1 MDIFIILMCIL
12 FIILV
17 IFQVPA
23 TNGINNLTSGEE
35 SSIVVKK
42 ISLMTKFMF
51 SLGLFIFLFVFL
63 FSYFD
68 KKEHTSSL
76 QIENKTSIQFDK
88 DKK

>member
-23 TNGINNLTSGEE
+23 TNGINNLTSSEE

-51 SLGLFIFLFVFL
+51 SLGLFIFLLVFL
-63 FSYFD
+63 FSYFN
-68 KKEHTSSL
+68 KKEEFSSL
-76 QIENKTSIQFDK
+76 QIEDKTIIEVNKDNK
-88 DKK
+88 

>member
-23 TNGINNLTSGEE
+23 TNGINNLTSSEE

-42 ISLMTKFMF
+42 ISLMTKLMF
-51 SLGLFIFLFVFL
+51 SLGLFIFLLVFL
-63 FSYFD
+63 FSYFN
-68 KKEHTSSL
+68 KKEEVSSL
-76 QIENKTSIQFDK
+76 QIEDKTIIEVNKDNK
-88 DKK
+88 